1 MKVLHAII
9 ALVFIFIGL
18 SIYTKTSEATPALIA
33 LLIGNVSL
41 AAISIERA
49 LDKSPIE
56 PGPIDEH
63 PS

>member
-1 MKVLHAII
+1 MKVLHTII

-18 SIYTKTSEATPALIA
+18 SIYTKTSKTTPALLA

-41 AAISIERA
+41 AAISLERA

-56 PGPIDEH
+56 PGPIDDS